1 MKKSVQNTAKKAFK
15 SLGDLRKD
23 IVVKHKESEY
33 FDPATGSSVTEWSE
47 HSVKAIVTHFTRVEL
62 QSNSINPNDKKVSFL
77 CDDLPVE
84 LSLNDKL
91 VIDGSEKTIIHI
103 KKDVSDSL
111 YEVQV

>member
-1 MKKSVQNTAKKAFK
+1 
-15 SLGDLRKD
+15 
-23 IVVKHKESEY
+23 VVKHKESEY
-33 FDPATGSSVTEWSE
+33 FDPSTGSSVTEWSE
-47 HSVKAIVTHFTRVEL
+47 HPVKAIITHFTRVEL